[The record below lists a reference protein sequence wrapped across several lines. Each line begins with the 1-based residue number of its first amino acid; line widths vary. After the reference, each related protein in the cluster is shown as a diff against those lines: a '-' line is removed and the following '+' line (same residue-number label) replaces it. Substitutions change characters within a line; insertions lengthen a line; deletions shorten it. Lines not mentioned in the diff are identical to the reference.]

1 MRTSTLLKSVSLDEM
16 KSMYDNGMSCVDI
29 AAALGVSR
37 QTIYRYL
44 QGHTNRRKGGKYAS
58 RIPGREIHT
67 IKEQD
72 HPNGTAIRNSVNAC
86 LVVTERTVSL
96 KGTVGEYLV
105 EPSKKTVIANIGGEM
120 IDLDFDIIPGL
131 VEELKAIGRNLGA
144 VGGNEMW

>member
-1 MRTSTLLKSVSLDEM
+1 MRKNNLLNSVSLDEL
-16 KSMYDNGMSCVDI
+16 KQMYDNDMSCAEI
-29 AAALGVSR
+29 AAALDVSDK
-37 QTIYRYL
+37 TIYRHL
-44 QGHTNRRKGGKYAS
+44 QGYTNRHKGGKYAS

-67 IKEQD
+67 MKEQE
-72 HPNGTAIRNSVNAC
+72 HPNGAAIRNSVNAC